1 MPQHP
6 RTARALAVAATTVA
20 LALTAPTALA
30 APAPTLSAD
39 ADPVP
44 ALVAGQDTATPQLV
58 TGLDEPAPGD
68 PVQAAR
74 AHLAAHPE
82 RYRIDTGELTELAS
96 TPGPDG
102 RRTVRFEQRHGGI
115 PVLGGQYLVHLTG
128 QGAGQKVESAGGR
141 YFTGLTAPTTP
152 AVPAEALR
160 RTAIDSLADPR
171 QRTGATA
178 EDLGAVVLPGGPGRL
193 TEHYTVRPAD
203 GGAAREVYVDATA
216 GTVALTHDARAPRP
230 ANGQGN
236 SPVNGRASG
245 QANSPANG
253 PANSPANGPTFDR
266 KAAQAPADGLQPA
279 AGTAPDAHGRA
290 TALHVAK
297 RPDGTYQLTD
307 LTRPAAITTY
317 DAAGRDAG
325 DFDGTVPGD
334 AVPASSPTPD
344 FPAATGDDGAT
355 DAHVNAGIVYDFYR
369 DRLGRDG
376 LDGQGGPIVSVVN
389 VSDHG
394 GPFANAFWDGRKMVY
409 GALPGRYPF
418 SAALDV
424 SGHEMTHAVIDHTAN
439 LVYFGQSG
447 AMNEALADYFG
458 NAIEVTARGVSMDD
472 PTAPLL
478 GESLCRTGTPQECA
492 DRRLDDHRTTVKDFL
507 GTLDVDA
514 GGVHL
519 NSTIFGGALWDVRR
533 ALDPLTADRVV
544 YHALADYLTPTDD
557 FLAGRNAVLAAGRA
571 QGLDARQLRAV
582 AAAFDAHG
590 IRAGWQQRLGTDART
605 LLTDIPNSMS
615 SPVAANGHWV
625 ILTNGPDGNGLYTG
639 TVDGRGKP
647 VRLSPQD
654 GRFHSWA
661 ATDGTTAVWEAQG
674 GSGGPGK
681 EVLTAPLSG
690 AGPVRSLLRT
700 TDNLDGLQV
709 SGPDIAYALTD
720 TAGRTH
726 PYLIHDGA
734 PAVELPLPAGHG
746 LSGLTLRDGLLGWT
760 ETWQDGGQQVNAPTV
775 YSVAAG
781 KVTAQYTAHAPAGSG
796 PSRTSSTLLAG
807 GRLVWL
813 DTPADP
819 AGRSTIRSGAV
830 DGSGIVDVLPASSP
844 QAPRFATL
852 TASDQAVSYQLT
864 SAKPAGGWTNAAM
877 PKLWQVPLAGG
888 EPRRISCDRGG
899 QYAVAADRG
908 TRVVWLDATAGRAD
922 LVTRER
928 PAGGC

>member
-1 MPQHP
+1 M
-6 RTARALAVAATTVA
+6 ALAAATVA
-20 LALTAPTALA
+20 LALTAPPALA
-30 APAPTLSAD
+30 APAPGPDT
-39 ADPVP
+39 DPVP

-115 PVLGGQYLVHLTG
+115 PVLGGQYLVHLAG
-128 QGAGQKVESAGGR
+128 QGVGQKVESAGGR

-152 AVPAEALR
+152 AVPAEVLR
-160 RTAIDSLADPR
+160 RTAIDSLTDPQ

-193 TEHYTVRPAD
+193 TEHYTVRPGA
-203 GGAAREVYVDATA
+203 GGTAREVYVDATA
-216 GTVALTHDARAPRP
+216 GTVALAHDTRAPSP
-230 ANGQGN
+230 AAG
-236 SPVNGRASG
+236 PAPG
-245 QANSPANG
+245 QAPAAQA
-253 PANSPANGPTFDR
+253 PKTQAPKAQAQTQTQTQAQAQAPEDR
-266 KAAQAPADGLQPA
+266 TPGTQAPADGLQPA
-279 AGTAPDAHGRA
+279 TGTAPDAHGRA
-290 TALHVAK
+290 TAVHIAK
-297 RPDGTYQLTD
+297 RPDGGYQLTD
-307 LTRPAAITTY
+307 LTRPGALTTY
-317 DAAGRDAG
+317 DAGGRDEG
-325 DFDGTVPGD
+325 DFDGTVPAD
-334 AVPASSPTPD
+334 AAPASSPTPD

-355 DAHVNAGIVYDFYR
+355 DAHVNAGIVDDFYR
-369 DRLGRDG
+369 DRLGRNG

-394 GPFANAFWDGRKMVY
+394 KPFPNAFWDGRKMVY
-409 GALPGRYPF
+409 GSLGDAYYPF

-447 AMNEALADYFG
+447 AMNEAIADYFG
-458 NAIEVTARGVSMDD
+458 NAIEVTARGLAMDD

-478 GESLCRTGTPQECA
+478 GESLCRTGTPQACA
-492 DRRLDDHRTTVKDFL
+492 QRRLDDHRTTVDDYL
-507 GTLDVDA
+507 GTLDVDQ

-533 ALDPLTADRVV
+533 GIDPLTADRVV

-557 FLAGRNAVLAAGRA
+557 FLAGRNAVLAAGRD
-571 QGLDARQLRAV
+571 QGLDTRQLRAI

-590 IRAGWQQRLGTDART
+590 IRAGWQHRLGTDART

-625 ILTNGPDGNGLYTG
+625 ILANGPDGNGLYTG

-674 GSGGPGK
+674 GPQGPGR
-681 EVLTAPLSG
+681 EILTAPLSG

-700 TDNLDGLQV
+700 TQSLDGLQV
-709 SGPDIAYALTD
+709 SGPDIAYVLDDPQAH
-720 TAGRTH
+720 RTRA
-726 PYLIHDGA
+726 YLVHDGA
-734 PAVELPLPAGHG
+734 PAVELPLPEGHG

-760 ETWQDGGQQVNAPTV
+760 ETWQDGGQQVDAPTV

-796 PSRTSSTLLAG
+796 PSRPSSTLLAG

-830 DGSGIVDVLPASSP
+830 DGSGIIDVLPADSP

-864 SAKPAGGWTNAAM
+864 SQPPAGGWTNAAL

-888 EPRRISCDRGG
+888 EPQRISCDRGG

>member
-1 MPQHP
+1 MPRHP
-6 RTARALAVAATTVA
+6 RTARTLAVAATTVA
-20 LALTAPTALA
+20 LALTAPPALA
-30 APAPTLSAD
+30 APPPTPAPAAG

-44 ALVAGQDTATPQLV
+44 ALVEGRDTAAPQLV
-58 TGLDEPAPGD
+58 TGLAEPAPGD
-68 PVQAAR
+68 PAQAAR

-82 RYRIDTGELTELAS
+82 RYRIDTGELAELA
-96 TPGPDG
+96 TTAGPDG

-128 QGAGQKVESAGGR
+128 QGAAQKVESAGGR

-160 RTAIDSLADPR
+160 RTAVDALTDPQ

-178 EDLGAVVLPGGPGRL
+178 EDHGAVVLPGGPGRL
-193 TEHYTVRPAD
+193 TEHYTVRPGA
-203 GGAAREVYVDATA
+203 GGTAREVYVDATA
-216 GTVALTHDARAPRP
+216 GTVALAHDARAPRP
-230 ANGQGN
+230 ATD
-236 SPVNGRASG
+236 P
-245 QANSPANG
+245 G
-253 PANSPANGPTFDR
+253 P
-266 KAAQAPADGLQPA
+266 APADGLRPA
-279 AGTAPDAHGRA
+279 AGTAPDAHGRP
-290 TALHVAK
+290 TAVHIAQ
-297 RPDGTYQLTD
+297 RPDGTYQLSD

-317 DAAGRDAG
+317 DAAGRDEG
-325 DFDGTVPGD
+325 DFDHTMPAD

-376 LDGQGGPIVSVVN
+376 LDGKGGPIVSVVN

-394 GPFANAFWDGRKMVY
+394 NPFPNAFWDGQKMVY
-409 GALPGRYPF
+409 GALPGHYPF

-439 LVYFGQSG
+439 LTYFGQSG

-458 NAIEVTARGVSMDD
+458 NAIEVTARGLAMDD

-492 DRRLDDHRTTVKDFL
+492 SRRLDDHRTTVDDYL

-519 NSTIFGGALWDVRR
+519 NSTIFGGALWDIRR
-533 ALDPLTADRVV
+533 SIDPLAADRLV

-557 FLAGRNAVLAAGRA
+557 FLAGRDAVLAAGRD
-571 QGLDARQLRAV
+571 QGLDRRQLRAV

-590 IRAGWQQRLGTDART
+590 IHAGWQRRLGTDART
-605 LLTDIPNSMS
+605 LLTDIPNGMS
-615 SPVAANGHWV
+615 SPVVADGHWV
-625 ILTNGPDGNGLYTG
+625 VLANGPDGNGLYTG
-639 TVDGRGKP
+639 TVDGRGEP

-681 EVLTAPLSG
+681 ELLTAPLSG

-700 TDNLDGLQV
+700 TDGIDGLQV
-709 SGPDIAYALTD
+709 SGPDIAYVRTD
-720 TAGRTH
+720 SAAHRSRA
-726 PYLIHDGA
+726 YLVHDGA
-734 PAVELPLPAGHG
+734 PAVELPLPEGHG
-746 LSGLTLRDGLLGWT
+746 VSGLTLRDGLLGWT
-760 ETWQDGGQQVNAPTV
+760 ETWQDGGQQVYAPTV
-775 YSVAAG
+775 YSLAAG

-819 AGRSTIRSGAV
+819 AARSSIRSGAL
-830 DGSGIVDVLPASSP
+830 DGSGVVDVVPASSP
-844 QAPRFATL
+844 LAPRFTAL

-888 EPRRISCDRGG
+888 EPRRVSCDRGG

>member
-6 RTARALAVAATTVA
+6 RTARTLAVAAATVA

-30 APAPTLSAD
+30 APAPAPASAPSAGG

-44 ALVAGQDTATPQLV
+44 ALVEGRDTAAPQLV
-58 TGLDEPAPGD
+58 TGLAEPAPGD
-68 PVQAAR
+68 PVRAAR
-74 AHLAAHPE
+74 DHLAAHPE
-82 RYRIDTGELTELAS
+82 RYRVDTGELTELAS

-128 QGAGQKVESAGGR
+128 QGDAQKVESVGGR

-160 RTAIDSLADPR
+160 AAALDALSDPQ

-193 TEHYTVRPAD
+193 TEHYTVRPGS
-203 GGAAREVYVDATA
+203 GGTGGTGATAREVYVDATT
-216 GTVALTHDARAPRP
+216 GTVALAHDARAPRP
-230 ANGQGN
+230 A
-236 SPVNGRASG
+236 A
-245 QANSPANG
+245 ATTA
-253 PANSPANGPTFDR
+253 APTAPG
-266 KAAQAPADGLQPA
+266 AATADGLRPA
-279 AGTAPDAHGRA
+279 TGTAPDAHGRPA
-290 TALHVAK
+290 AVNIAQ
-297 RPDGTYQLTD
+297 RPDGGYQLTD
-307 LTRPAAITTY
+307 LTRPAAVTTY
-317 DAAGRDAG
+317 DAGGRDAG
-325 DFDGTVPGD
+325 DFDHVMPAD
-334 AVPASSPTPD
+334 AVPASSPTPA
-344 FPAATGDDGAT
+344 FPAAAGDDGAT

-369 DRLGRDG
+369 DRLGRNG

-394 GPFANAFWDGRKMVY
+394 APFPNAFWDGGKMVY
-409 GALPGRYPF
+409 GALPGHYPF

-439 LVYFGQSG
+439 LTYFGQSG

-458 NAIEVTARGVSMDD
+458 NAIEVTARGLAMDD
-472 PTAPLL
+472 PTAALL
-478 GESLCRTGTPQECA
+478 GESLCRTGTPQDCA
-492 DRRLDDHRTTVKDFL
+492 NRRLDDHRTTVDDYL
-507 GTLDVDA
+507 GTLDVDT

-519 NSTIFGGALWDVRR
+519 NSTIFGGALWEVRR
-533 ALDPLTADRVV
+533 TLDPLTADRVV
-544 YHALADYLTPTDD
+544 YHALADYLTPSDD
-557 FLAGRNAVLAAGRA
+557 FLAGRDAVLAAGRD
-571 QGLDARQLRAV
+571 QGLDKRQLRAV

-590 IRAGWQQRLGTDART
+590 IRAGWQQRLGMDART
-605 LLTDIPNSMS
+605 LLPAAPNGQAT
-615 SPVAANGHWV
+615 PVAANGHWV
-625 ILTNGPDGNGLYTG
+625 LLADGPDGNGLYTG
-639 TVDGRGKP
+639 TTDGRGKP

-674 GSGGPGK
+674 GTGGPGK
-681 EVLTAPLSG
+681 EILTAPLTG
-690 AGPVRSLLRT
+690 TGPVRSLLRT
-700 TDNLDGLQV
+700 TDSLDGLQV
-709 SGPDIAYALTD
+709 SGPDTAYALTD
-720 TAGRTH
+720 HTTGRTRA
-726 PYLIHDGA
+726 YLVHDGA
-734 PAVELPLPAGHG
+734 PAVGIPLPEGHG
-746 LSGLTLRDGLLGWT
+746 LFGLTLRDGLIGWT
-760 ETWQDGGQQVNAPTV
+760 ETWQDGDRTVTAPTV
-775 YSVAAG
+775 YSIAAG

-813 DTPADP
+813 DTPVDP

-830 DGSGIVDVLPASSP
+830 DGSGIVDVLAASSP

-864 SAKPAGGWTNAAM
+864 SAKPAGGWTNAAL

-888 EPRRISCDRGG
+888 PAQRVSCDRGG